1 MEQRT
6 APDPAIGAAPEGPV
20 VRRGNVVLPATLLS
34 AFCAVWIARTL
45 VYFRGRPYLSLFDDG
60 MISMRYARNLAS
72 GHGLVWNA
80 GQQHVEGYTN
90 FGWTL
95 WMAAIHAI
103 GLDGTGAVLAVMIT
117 AVALTVGGLWI
128 VRAIVEEIT
137 PDPRVSA
144 VAVCLTALAYP
155 LAYWAVRGMEVA
167 ALATCTSLLVLGA
180 LRLRRAPADARIL
193 GWMSATTVVAILVR
207 TDAALVCGTVWL
219 LTSAWAPSGR
229 PRRRAVLALGSAC
242 VATLA
247 GNTVFRIAYY
257 GDPLPNTY
265 YLKLTGTPLGPRLT
279 RGIDAAAALAVASL
293 LPLLFFAALGLISR
307 WREHPVGSDRVVL
320 LVALVAVPA
329 AYSVYVG
336 GDAWENLQFA
346 NRYQAPS
353 LPLLAVL
360 AGMGL
365 VHVLDAPER
374 FRRLALEGLAAA
386 SAFTLVIAE
395 RAWIPT
401 VGLQYVLAGT
411 RELADRAVATSL
423 AAAVLVGVAITA
435 RRDRSRATL
444 AALVVAVALL
454 LDGQALA
461 AWARTTGPHV
471 ADDGTMALYGL
482 VIRDSTTPSATVA
495 VMWAGASPYYSGRD
509 SIDLLGK
516 SDVKIA
522 HEASQPVPFYPGH
535 TKWDYAWSI
544 GHLRPDLVADLFRD
558 TPAVDDQLQQW
569 GYDNLAPKIW
579 VRHDSTAVDRDAL
592 VAGLAANPRIGE
604 LVRRHL

>member
-1 MEQRT
+1 MTLDATGLRARVPEAHPPSTPRSKVVV
-6 APDPAIGAAPEGPV
+6 PAGV
-20 VRRGNVVLPATLLS
+20 LS
-34 AFCAVWIARTL
+34 AFCATWIARTV
-45 VYFRGRPYLSLFDDG
+45 VYFHGRPYLSLFDDG
-60 MISMRYARNLAS
+60 MISMRYARNLAA

-80 GQQHVEGYTN
+80 GQRPVEGYTN

-95 WMAAIHAI
+95 WMAAIHAV
-103 GLDGTGAVLAVMIT
+103 GLTGTSAVLAVMIT

-128 VRAIVEEIT
+128 VRGIVEEIT
-137 PDPRVSA
+137 PDPRISA
-144 VAVCLTALAYP
+144 VAVWLTTLAYP

-167 ALATCTSLLVLGA
+167 ALATCTSLLVLGV
-180 LRLRRAPADARIL
+180 LRLRRTPADPRIL

-207 TDAALVCGTVWL
+207 TDAVLVCGTVWL
-219 LTSAWAPSGR
+219 LASAWAPAGR
-229 PRRRAVLALGSAC
+229 PRLRTALALGSAC
-242 VATLA
+242 VAALA
-247 GNTVFRIAYY
+247 GNTAFRNIYY

-265 YLKLTGTPLGPRLT
+265 YLKLTGTPLGPRLA

-307 WREHPVGSDRVVL
+307 WRKQPVGSDPVLL

-365 VHVLDAPER
+365 VQLFDAPER
-374 FRRLALEGLAAA
+374 FRRLTLEGLAAA
-386 SAFTLVIAE
+386 SVFTLVVAE

-401 VGLQYVLAGT
+401 IGLQYVLPGT

-423 AAAVLVGVAITA
+423 AATVLVGVAIMA
-435 RRDRSRATL
+435 RRDRSRATFP
-444 AALVVAVALL
+444 ALVVAVALL

-482 VIRDSTTPSATVA
+482 LIRDSTTPTASVA
-495 VMWAGASPYYSGRD
+495 VMWAGASPYFSGRD

-522 HEASQPVPFYPGH
+522 HEPSQPVPFYPGH

-558 TPAVDDQLQQW
+558 TPAVDDQLRQW
-569 GYDNLAPKIW
+569 GYDNLAPRIW
-579 VRHDSTAVDRDAL
+579 VRHDSAAVDREAL
-592 VAGLAANPRIGE
+592 LAGLAANPRIGE